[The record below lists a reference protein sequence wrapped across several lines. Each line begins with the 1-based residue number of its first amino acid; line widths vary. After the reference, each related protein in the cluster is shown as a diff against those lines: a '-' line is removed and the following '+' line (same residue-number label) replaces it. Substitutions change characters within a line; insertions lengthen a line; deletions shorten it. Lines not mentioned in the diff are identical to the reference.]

1 MTGDPAPLVR
11 TVDLTRVYEVWPGE
25 AVAVVGES
33 GSGKSTIARCLLR
46 LDNATSGQVY
56 FKGHDITHMRERAFR
71 PLRRHA
77 QMVFQDPQLSL
88 NPRLTVRQTISEP
101 LRLHNVVPRRGLDA
115 KLRELLDLVYLD
127 HALLER

>member
-1 MTGDPAPLVR
+1 MTGDPAPLLR
-11 TVDLTRVYEVWPGE
+11 AVDLTRVYEVPGGRLYAVDHVSFDVWPGE

-77 QMVFQDPQLSL
+77 QMVFQDPADSL
-88 NPRLTVRQTISEP
+88 NPRFTAFDAMAEP
-101 LRLHNVVPRRGLDA
+101 IRANSSARSRT
-115 KLRELLDLVYLD
+115 
-127 HALLER
+127 